1 MKDKSIPSRF
11 GLVVLVVLLLV
22 LILPSSKIDLAS
34 KISAST
40 QASVQVEHIQN
51 FARSAEKDFQLLSA
65 DDPAY
70 QQIANVLSGVRCV
83 RRLSQNY
90 SSYSHEYPVD
100 SITVSYYDDAENH
113 QLLLTVYSDGV
124 CILNSVFVN
133 VKYSGGG
140 AAELYQALTEI
151 VE

>member
-1 MKDKSIPSRF
+1 MKNKSILSRA
-11 GLVVLVVLLLV
+11 GIVLLILLVLV

-40 QASVQVEHIQN
+40 QASVRVEHIQN
-51 FARSAEKDFQLLSA
+51 FASSNEMEFEVYSSSDEI
-65 DDPAY
+65 Y
-70 QQIANVLSGVRCV
+70 QNISEVLSGVRCV

-90 SSYSHEYPVD
+90 SSYSHEFPVD

-124 CILNSVFVN
+124 CILNNAFVS
-133 VKYSGGG
+133 VKYPGGG
-140 AAELYQALTEI
+140 AAELYQALMEI

>member
-1 MKDKSIPSRF
+1 MQDKSILYRF

-40 QASVQVEHIQN
+40 QASVRVEHIQN
-51 FARSAEKDFQLLSA
+51 FASSNEMESEVYSSSDEI
-65 DDPAY
+65 Y
-70 QQIANVLSGVRCV
+70 QNISEVLSGVRCV

-90 SSYSHEYPVD
+90 SSYSHEFPVD
-100 SITVSYYDDAENH
+100 SITVSYYDNAEQH
-113 QLLLTVYSDGV
+113 QLLFTVYSDGV
-124 CILNSVFVN
+124 CIVNSAFVN

-140 AAELYQALTEI
+140 AAELYQALAEI

>member
-1 MKDKSIPSRF
+1 MKNKSILYRF

-40 QASVQVEHIQN
+40 QASVRVEHIQN
-51 FARSAEKDFQLLSA
+51 FASSNEMEFEVYSSSDEI
-65 DDPAY
+65 Y
-70 QQIANVLSGVRCV
+70 QNISEVLSGVRCV

-90 SSYSHEYPVD
+90 SSYSHEFPVD
-100 SITVSYYDDAENH
+100 SITVSYYDDAEQH
-113 QLLLTVYSDGV
+113 QLLFTVYSDGV
-124 CILNSVFVN
+124 CILNNAFVS
-133 VKYSGGG
+133 VKYPGGR
-140 AAELYQALTEI
+140 AAELYQALAEI

>member
-1 MKDKSIPSRF
+1 MKDKSILYRF

-40 QASVQVEHIQN
+40 QASVRVEHIQN
-51 FARSAEKDFQLLSA
+51 FASSNEMEFEVYSSSDEI
-65 DDPAY
+65 Y
-70 QQIANVLSGVRCV
+70 QNISEVLSGVRCV

-90 SSYSHEYPVD
+90 SSYSHEFPVD
-100 SITVSYYDDAENH
+100 SITVSYYDDAEDH

-124 CILNSVFVN
+124 CILNNAFVS
-133 VKYSGGG
+133 VKYPGGG
-140 AAELYQALTEI
+140 AAELYQALAEI
-151 VE
+151 AE

>member
-1 MKDKSIPSRF
+1 MKNKSILYRF

-40 QASVQVEHIQN
+40 QASVRAEHQQN
-51 FARSAEKDFQLLSA
+51 FASSNEMEFEVYSSSDEI
-65 DDPAY
+65 Y
-70 QQIANVLSGVRCV
+70 QNISEVLSGVRCV

-90 SSYSHEYPVD
+90 SSYSHEFPVD
-100 SITVSYYDDAENH
+100 SITVSYYDDAEQH
-113 QLLLTVYSDGV
+113 QLLFTVYSDGV
-124 CILNSVFVN
+124 CILNNAFVN

-140 AAELYQALTEI
+140 AEELYQELREI
-151 VE
+151 AE

>member
-1 MKDKSIPSRF
+1 MKNKSILYRF

-40 QASVQVEHIQN
+40 QASVRAEHQQN
-51 FARSAEKDFQLLSA
+51 FASSNEMEFEVYSSSDEI
-65 DDPAY
+65 Y
-70 QQIANVLSGVRCV
+70 QNISEVLSGVRCV

-90 SSYSHEYPVD
+90 SSYSHEFPVD
-100 SITVSYYDDAENH
+100 SVTVSYYDDAEQH
-113 QLLLTVYSDGV
+113 QLLFTVYSDGV
-124 CILNSVFVN
+124 CIVNSAFVN

-140 AAELYQALTEI
+140 AEDLYQELREI
-151 VE
+151 AE

>member
-1 MKDKSIPSRF
+1 MKNKSILSRA
-11 GLVVLVVLLLV
+11 GIVLLILLVLV

-34 KISAST
+34 KISASI
-40 QASVQVEHIQN
+40 QASVRVEHIQN
-51 FARSAEKDFQLLSA
+51 FASSNEMEFEVYSSSDEI
-65 DDPAY
+65 Y
-70 QQIANVLSGVRCV
+70 QNISEVLSGVRCV

-90 SSYSHEYPVD
+90 SSYSHEFPVD

-124 CILNSVFVN
+124 CILNNAFVS
-133 VKYSGGG
+133 VKYPGGG
-140 AAELYQALTEI
+140 AAELYQALAEI

>member
-1 MKDKSIPSRF
+1 MKDKSILSRF

-40 QASVQVEHIQN
+40 QASVQAEHIQN
-51 FARSAEKDFQLLSA
+51 FARSAEMDVQLLSA
-65 DDPAY
+65 DEPAY
-70 QQIANVLSGVRCV
+70 QQIANVLSGLTCV
-83 RRLSQNY
+83 KRFNQQY

-100 SITVSYYDDAENH
+100 SVTVSYYDDAEQH

-124 CILNSVFVN
+124 CILNNAFVN

-140 AAELYQALTEI
+140 AEELYQELREI
-151 VE
+151 AE

>member
-1 MKDKSIPSRF
+1 MKDKSILYRF

-40 QASVQVEHIQN
+40 QASVRVEHIQN
-51 FARSAEKDFQLLSA
+51 FASSNEMEFEVYSSSDEI
-65 DDPAY
+65 Y
-70 QQIANVLSGVRCV
+70 QNISEVLSGVRCV

-90 SSYSHEYPVD
+90 SSYSHEFPVD
-100 SITVSYYDDAENH
+100 SITVSYYDDAEDH

-124 CILNSVFVN
+124 CILNNAFVS
-133 VKYSGGG
+133 VKYPGGG
-140 AAELYQALTEI
+140 AAELYQALAEI

>member
-1 MKDKSIPSRF
+1 MKDKSILYRF

-40 QASVQVEHIQN
+40 QASVRVEHIQN
-51 FARSAEKDFQLLSA
+51 FASSNEMEFEVYSSSDEI
-65 DDPAY
+65 Y
-70 QQIANVLSGVRCV
+70 QNISEVLSGVRCV

-90 SSYSHEYPVD
+90 SSYSHEFPVD
-100 SITVSYYDDAENH
+100 SITVSYYDDAEQH

-124 CILNSVFVN
+124 CILNNAFVS

-140 AAELYQALTEI
+140 AAELYQALAEI

>member
-1 MKDKSIPSRF
+1 MKDKSILYRF

-40 QASVQVEHIQN
+40 QASVRVEHIQN
-51 FARSAEKDFQLLSA
+51 FASSNEMEFEVYSSSDEI
-65 DDPAY
+65 Y
-70 QQIANVLSGVRCV
+70 QNISEVLSGVRCV

-90 SSYSHEYPVD
+90 SSYSHEFPVD

-124 CILNSVFVN
+124 CILTNAFVS
-133 VKYSGGG
+133 VKYPGGG
-140 AAELYQALTEI
+140 AAELYQALAEI

>member
-1 MKDKSIPSRF
+1 MKDKSILYRF

-40 QASVQVEHIQN
+40 QASVRVEHIQN
-51 FARSAEKDFQLLSA
+51 FASSNEMEFEVYSSSDEI
-65 DDPAY
+65 Y
-70 QQIANVLSGVRCV
+70 QNISEVLSGVRCV

-90 SSYSHEYPVD
+90 SSYSHEFPVD
-100 SITVSYYDDAENH
+100 SITVSYYDDAEQH
-113 QLLLTVYSDGV
+113 QLLFTVYSDGV
-124 CILNSVFVN
+124 CILNSAFVN

-140 AAELYQALTEI
+140 AEELYQALAEI

>member
-51 FARSAEKDFQLLSA
+51 FARSAEMDFQLLSA

-90 SSYSHEYPVD
+90 SSYSHEFPVD
-100 SITVSYYDDAENH
+100 SVTVSYYDDAEQH
-113 QLLLTVYSDGV
+113 QLLFTVYSDGV
-124 CILNSVFVN
+124 CIVNSAFVN

>member
-1 MKDKSIPSRF
+1 MKDKSILYRF

-40 QASVQVEHIQN
+40 QASVRVEHIQN
-51 FARSAEKDFQLLSA
+51 FASSNEMEFEVYSSSDEI
-65 DDPAY
+65 Y
-70 QQIANVLSGVRCV
+70 QNISEVLSGVRCV

-90 SSYSHEYPVD
+90 SSYSHEFPVD

-113 QLLLTVYSDGV
+113 QLLFTVYSDGV
-124 CILNSVFVN
+124 CILNNAFVS
-133 VKYSGGG
+133 VKYPGGG
-140 AAELYQALTEI
+140 AAELYQALAEI
-151 VE
+151 AE

>member
-1 MKDKSIPSRF
+1 MKNKSILYRF

-40 QASVQVEHIQN
+40 QASVRVEHIQN
-51 FARSAEKDFQLLSA
+51 FASSNEMEFEVYSSSDEI
-65 DDPAY
+65 Y
-70 QQIANVLSGVRCV
+70 QNISEVLSGVRCV

-90 SSYSHEYPVD
+90 SSYSHEFPVD

-124 CILNSVFVN
+124 CILNNAFVS
-133 VKYSGGG
+133 VKYPGGR
-140 AAELYQALTEI
+140 AAELYQALAEI